1 MQLLTDHIL
10 IRLKRCLDLDLVV
23 TADNQL
29 KFDRNISLSR
39 AKVDFVLSKF
49 LSEKT
54 LLSLSLNLDIV
65 I

>member
-23 TADNQL
+23 TAD
-29 KFDRNISLSR
+29 NISLSR